1 MPLLSPFRKKPWMRI
16 RPDGYISADGQRS
29 QVFVSQYDFLQE
41 YYPSGHRIHDVL
53 FYPNV
58 WRKAVF
64 DLDDG
69 STRERYYEEQVPRIA
84 FGFQK
89 LIALKHTIHACG
101 NDVQFDISKTDV
113 TDEEKRLFSVFKNG
127 WALKGMEF
135 AVFNAVKSVLRTGD
149 AAFVGIKMDGV
160 FSWRTFSFLDG
171 DELFPHYGPDG
182 RLKVFFRRF
191 REFDADGN
199 LVMFCEAW
207 DSRFYYRFRSSVS
220 DGSDYSD
227 DSESSGV
234 SVCGFDM
241 SGYVCDEVS
250 EHGFKYVPVAY
261 FRRSDGPCWSDIN
274 ELVWEYEVAFSQM
287 AQNNKAF
294 GEPILVFKGDDIS
307 CVPNEL
313 TGTIKTIDMDSSSDV
328 KYLEAQSASD
338 SFIKQLE
345 TLYNSIFELSSTV
358 QTPEVRSGDMPAA
371 TFKIVY
377 SPAYEQSFDDCNELQ
392 PFIDDMVTIFKDG
405 YGVETGNLIGFS
417 NLPVSPWLKPYIHVN
432 WSSMIAD
439 ISSAVDRGYLSRQT
453 ASERISEYAV
463 PDEFSRLLREEEMKA
478 ARAVEFAI
486 LEEKRKRQASISSS
500 AEDGTAAELD
510 S

>member
-1 MPLLSPFRKKPWMRI
+1 MPTLSPFRKKPWIRI
-16 RPDGYISADGQRS
+16 RPVGYLSQDSAREQIVVT
-29 QVFVSQYDFLQE
+29 QFDFLQE
-41 YYPSGHRIHDVL
+41 LYPSGHRIHDVL
-53 FYPNV
+53 FYPNI
-58 WRKAVF
+58 WRKAIF
-64 DLDDG
+64 DLEDG
-69 STRERYYEEQVPRIA
+69 STKERYYEEQVPRIA

-113 TDEEKRLFSVFKNG
+113 TDEDNRLFAVFKNG

-135 AVFNAVKSVLRTGD
+135 AIFNSVKSWMRTGD
-149 AAFVGIKMDGV
+149 CAFVGIKMNGE

-171 DELFPHYGPDG
+171 DELFPHYGSDG

-191 REFDADGN
+191 RELDENGIPA
-199 LVMFCEAW
+199 LFCEAW
-207 DSRFYYRFRSSVS
+207 DRRFYYRFRSSVF

-328 KYLEAQSASD
+328 KYLEAQSASE
-338 SFIKQLE
+338 SFMKQLE

-377 SPAYEQSFDDCNELQ
+377 SPAYEQAFDDCNELQ
-392 PFIDDMVTIFKDG
+392 PFVDDVVSIFKDA
-405 YGVETGNLIGFS
+405 YGVETENLIGLS
-417 NLPVSPWLKPYIHVN
+417 GLPVSAWLKPYIHVN

-439 ISSAVDRGYLSRQT
+439 ISAAVDRGYLSRQT
-453 ASERISEYAV
+453 ASERISEYSV
-463 PDEFSRLLREEEMKA
+463 PDEFSRVLREEEEKA
-478 ARAVEFAI
+478 MRAVEYKI
-486 LEEKRKRQASISSS
+486 LEEKRMRQQQAVGGN
-500 AEDGTAAELD
+500 ED
-510 S
+510 